1 MNLNLFLISAA
12 AMVSVAS
19 ASTNYNVPVDLGTAG
34 DFVILA
40 KAGVTNV
47 PGGAIT
53 GDIGVSPIAASAMTG
68 FDLVM
73 DSSNEFSTS
82 TEITGKAFA
91 PDYMSPTG
99 TKLTTAVSD
108 MLTAYNDAAARPVTS
123 GPFQGKGAGA
133 GATYTNLGAGEIGG
147 LTLTPG
153 VYTYTIDVRI
163 TSENVIFDGQNDP
176 NSVFIIKTS
185 KNVLQAAGTQVT
197 LTGGAK
203 AENIF
208 WSVAQEVEI
217 GAGAHMKGILLVATA
232 VKFITG
238 SNFVG
243 RVLAAT
249 AVTLQQATVT
259 DPTAATSS
267 QPIRRGL
274 RGLQL
279 A

>member
-1 MNLNLFLISAA
+1 MMNLNLFLISAA

-19 ASTNYNVPVDLGTAG
+19 ASTNYNVAVDLGTAE

-123 GPFQGKGAGA
+123 GPFQGAGP

-153 VYTYTIDVRI
+153 VYTYDISVGITGDDV
-163 TSENVIFDGQNDP
+163 TFHGDKD
-176 NSVFIIKTS
+176 SVFIIKTS
-185 KNVLQAAGTQVT
+185 KSVLQAKGTQVK
-197 LTGGAK
+197 LAGGAQAK
-203 AENIF
+203 NIF
-208 WSVAQEVEI
+208 WSVAQEVNV
-217 GAGAHMKGILLVATA
+217 GAGAHMKGILLVKTA

-238 SNFVG
+238 SSFEG
-243 RVLAAT
+243 RVLSAT
-249 AVTLQQATVT
+249 AVTLQEATIKQ
-259 DPTAATSS
+259 PAASS
-267 QPIRRGL
+267 ARRGL
-274 RGLQL
+274 RGQV

>member
-1 MNLNLFLISAA
+1 MMNMNLFLLSVA
-12 AMVSVAS
+12 AMVSVAG
-19 ASTNYNVPVDLGTAG
+19 ATTAVNLRTAG

-40 KAGVTNV
+40 KAGITNV
-47 PGGAIT
+47 PGGVIT
-53 GDIGVSPIAASAMTG
+53 GNIGVSPIAASAMTG
-68 FDLVM
+68 FDLIM

-82 TEITGKAFA
+82 AEVTGSAYA
-91 PDYMSPTG
+91 PNYMSPTG

-123 GPFQGKGAGA
+123 GPFEGAGA

-267 QPIRRGL
+267 QSTRRGL

>member
-1 MNLNLFLISAA
+1 MMNLNLFLISAA

-19 ASTNYNVPVDLGTAG
+19 ASTALPPSPPAVNLGTAE

-82 TEITGKAFA
+82 TEITGKAYA

-108 MLTAYNDAAARPVTS
+108 MLTAYNDAAARPVTG
-123 GPFQGKGAGA
+123 GPFGNSLSGE
-133 GATYTNLGAGEIGG
+133 TYTNLGAGEIGG
-147 LTLTPG
+147 LTLTRG
-153 VYTYTIDVRI
+153 VYTYDINVSI
-163 TSENVIFDGQNDP
+163 TSGKVTFHGGADD
-176 NSVFIIKTS
+176 VFIIKTS
-185 KNVLQAAGTQVT
+185 KSVLQAANTEVV
-197 LTGGAK
+197 LTGGAQAK
-203 AENIF
+203 NIF
-208 WSVAQEVEI
+208 WSVAQEVNV
-217 GAGAHMKGILLVATA
+217 GAGAHMEGILLVKTA

-238 SNFVG
+238 SSFVG
-243 RVLAAT
+243 RVLSAT
-249 AVTLQQATVT
+249 AVTLQSAAI
-259 DPTAATSS
+259 TAPATSA
-267 QPIRRGL
+267 PTTRRGL
-274 RGLQL
+274 RGLQV

>member
-1 MNLNLFLISAA
+1 MMNLNLFLISAA

-19 ASTNYNVPVDLGTAG
+19 ASTYYNVPVDLGTAE

-47 PGGAIT
+47 PGGVIT

-108 MLTAYNDAAARPVTS
+108 MLTAYNDAAARPVTG
-123 GPFQGKGAGA
+123 GPFDNSLSGE
-133 GATYTNLGAGEIGG
+133 TYTNLGAGEIGG

-153 VYTYTIDVRI
+153 VYTYDISVGITGDDV
-163 TSENVIFDGQNDP
+163 TFNGGADD
-176 NSVFIIKTS
+176 VFIIKTS
-185 KNVLQAAGTQVT
+185 KSVLQAANTNVI
-197 LTGGAK
+197 LAGGAQAK
-203 AENIF
+203 NIF
-208 WSVAQEVEI
+208 WSVAQEVNV
-217 GAGAHMKGILLVATA
+217 GAGAHMKGILLVKTA

-238 SNFVG
+238 SSFEG
-243 RVLAAT
+243 RVLSAT
-249 AVTLQQATVT
+249 AVTLQEATIKE
-259 DPTAATSS
+259 PTVSS
-267 QPIRRGL
+267 ARRGL
-274 RGLQL
+274 RGLQV

>member
-1 MNLNLFLISAA
+1 MMNLNLFLISAA

-19 ASTNYNVPVDLGTAG
+19 ANNPSPPAVDLGTAE

-47 PGGAIT
+47 PGGYIT

-68 FDLVM
+68 FNLIM

-82 TEITGKAFA
+82 TEASGSFYA

-108 MLTAYNDAAARPVTS
+108 MLTAYNDAAARPVTG
-123 GPFQGKGAGA
+123 GPFDNSLSGE
-133 GATYTNLGAGEIGG
+133 TYTNLGAGEIGG

-153 VYTYTIDVRI
+153 VYTYDISVGITGSDV
-163 TSENVIFDGQNDP
+163 TFDGDGNED
-176 NSVFIIKTS
+176 SVFIIKTS
-185 KNVLQAAGTQVT
+185 KSVLQAAGTEVILQN
-197 LTGGAK
+197 GAK

-208 WSVAQEVEI
+208 WSVAQEVNV
-217 GAGAHMKGILLVATA
+217 GAGAHMKGILLVKTA

-238 SNFVG
+238 SSFEG
-243 RVLAAT
+243 RVLSAT
-249 AVTLQQATVT
+249 AVTLQEATIKQ
-259 DPTAATSS
+259 PTASS
-267 QPIRRGL
+267 ARRGL
-274 RGLQL
+274 RGQV

>member
-1 MNLNLFLISAA
+1 MMNMNLFLLSVA
-12 AMVSVAS
+12 AMVSVAG
-19 ASTNYNVPVDLGTAG
+19 ATTAVNLRTAG

-40 KAGVTNV
+40 KAGITNV
-47 PGGAIT
+47 PGGVIT

-68 FDLVM
+68 FDLIM

-82 TEITGKAFA
+82 EQVVDGNVYA
-91 PDYMSPTG
+91 PNYMSPTG

-123 GPFQGKGAGA
+123 GPFQGEGAGA

-163 TSENVIFDGQNDP
+163 TGSDVTFDGQNDP
-176 NSVFIIKTS
+176 SSVFIIKTS
-185 KNVLQAAGTQVT
+185 KNILQAANTNVI
-197 LTGGAK
+197 LTNGAK

-208 WSVAQEVEI
+208 WSVAQEVNI

-249 AVTLQQATVT
+249 AVTIQQATIT

-267 QPIRRGL
+267 QPTRRGL
-274 RGLQL
+274 RGLQV